1 MLVGWKSVI
10 VVTIG
15 FTKFA
20 KILIEKIKSNEIIN
34 NIFVNLFL
42 ENEEMHS
49 IIAPV
54 CKKWSRHINKE
65 SVQK

>member
-1 MLVGWKSVI
+1 MI

-20 KILIEKIKSNEIIN
+20 KILIVKIKSNEIIN
-34 NIFVNLFL
+34 IFVNLCL

-49 IIAPV
+49 IIALV

-65 SVQK
+65 FVEK